1 MSRSALTDPPT
12 PPRPTPATAPRPRR
26 PGGPRRATALLLGVL
41 ALPALTLTA
50 CDGGVRGTPG
60 GPGVRDPYFP
70 KMGNGGY
77 DVGHYGLT
85 LAYDPGSH
93 RLTGT
98 AVITARATQDLS
110 AFDLDLK
117 GLTVEK
123 VTVEGRRARWNRAG
137 QELTVRPRKELDA
150 GETFRVTVRYSGIPE
165 PVTDPDGTE
174 EGWLRTDD
182 GALALGEPTGS
193 MAWFPGNHHLSD
205 KASYD
210 ISVTVPE
217 GLKAV
222 SNGELRSENTAHG
235 RTTFAWHTAEP
246 MASYLA
252 TLAVGRFELTRLTTD
267 DETTD
272 DETTGDKTTDD
283 ELPVYV
289 AVDPT
294 QAAKS
299 RAVLAK
305 IPEIVGWEEEAFGPY
320 PFASTGAIVDHY
332 DDLGYA
338 LETQNR
344 PVFPEAPDTT
354 TLVHE
359 LAHQWYGDSVT
370 PKSWRDMWLNEGFAT
385 YAEWLWD
392 EDHGGDSAQETFD
405 ALYDGDYFDDT
416 KAEETEEAA
425 WAFPP
430 AKPSSAAHLSD
441 SPVYLRGA
449 MVLHKIRQ
457 KVGDDAFFGLL
468 RGWAAAHRH
477 GNADTAD
484 FTAYVEKRAP
494 DKDFSGIW
502 RDWLYGDGK
511 PDRP

>member
-1 MSRSALTDPPT
+1 MPRSAPAVPP
-12 PPRPTPATAPRPRR
+12 AAPRPEPDASRLPAHPARPLYRARPR
-26 PGGPRRATALLLGVL
+26 PGGTRHTRRPSRATALLLGVL
-41 ALPALTLTA
+41 VLPALTLTA

-93 RLTGT
+93 RLSGT

-110 AFDLDLK
+110 AFDLDLR
-117 GLTVEK
+117 GMTVEE
-123 VTVEGRRARWNRAG
+123 VGVEGRKARWNRAG
-137 QELTVRPRKELDA
+137 QELTVRPRAELDE
-150 GETFRVTVRYSGIPE
+150 GETFRTVVRYSGTPVA
-165 PVTDPDGTE
+165 VTDPDGTE

-193 MAWFPGNHHLSD
+193 MAWFPGNHHPSD

-210 ISVTVPE
+210 VSVRVPE
-217 GLKAV
+217 GLKAI
-222 SNGELRSENTAHG
+222 SNGELRGESTAHG
-235 RTTFAWHTAEP
+235 RTTFVWHTAEP

-252 TLAVGRFELTRLTTD
+252 TLAIGRFEVTRSTTD
-267 DETTD
+267 D
-272 DETTGDKTTDD
+272 G
-283 ELPVYV
+283 LPVHV

-294 QAAKS
+294 QAAES
-299 RAVLAK
+299 REVLAE
-305 IPEIVGWEEEAFGPY
+305 IPEIVTWGEKTFGPY
-320 PFASTGAIVDHY
+320 PFGSTGAVVDHF
-332 DDLGYA
+332 DELGYA

-344 PVFPEAPDTT
+344 PVFPGAPDTA

-359 LAHQWYGDSVT
+359 LVHQWYGNSVT
-370 PKSWRDMWLNEGFAT
+370 PKSWRDIWLNEGFAT

-392 EDHGGDSAQETFD
+392 EDQGGDSAQQTFD
-405 ALYDGDYFDDT
+405 ALYDGDYFDDEE
-416 KAEETEEAA
+416 AEEAV

-430 AKPSSAAHLSD
+430 AKPSSAAHLTD

-449 MVLHKIRQ
+449 MVLHKVRQ
-457 KVGDDAFFGLL
+457 KAGDDAFFGIL

-477 GNADTAD
+477 GNADTAG
-484 FTAYVEKRAP
+484 FTAYVEKRVP
-494 DKDFSGIW
+494 DEDFSGIW